1 MKITF
6 TRKRVLSTAWKVLL
20 ALIALALLIVLA
32 QSLRQ
37 LTAVQGF
44 IAQFPGTSTLPE
56 GTPVG
61 IPAWLGWQHFLNTL
75 FIVLIIRTGWQV
87 RTNQR
92 PQGFWTSRR
101 SIRKGVPEKISLTLW
116 LHLSLDL
123 LWVINGVIFYIL
135 LFATGQWGR
144 IVPTNWDVIPNA
156 LSTSLQY
163 ASLDWPAD
171 NGWVNYNA
179 LQLLFYF
186 VTVFVAAPL
195 AIASGI
201 RMSPAWPTSNRFLSR
216 VYPVAAAR
224 AVHISVMVYFVA
236 FIIVHV
242 TLVLATGARKNLNH
256 MYAMNDGDGWAGA
269 IVFGMSMVVVV
280 IAWVLAKP
288 LFIRPIAALFG
299 KVSR

>member
-37 LTAVQGF
+37 LTPVQGF

-135 LFATGQWGR
+135 LFVTGF
-144 IVPTNWDVIPNA
+144 
-156 LSTSLQY
+156 SK
-163 ASLDWPAD
+163 
-171 NGWVNYNA
+171 
-179 LQLLFYF
+179 
-186 VTVFVAAPL
+186 
-195 AIASGI
+195 
-201 RMSPAWPTSNRFLSR
+201 
-216 VYPVAAAR
+216 
-224 AVHISVMVYFVA
+224 
-236 FIIVHV
+236 
-242 TLVLATGARKNLNH
+242 TLH
-256 MYAMNDGDGWAGA
+256 
-269 IVFGMSMVVVV
+269 
-280 IAWVLAKP
+280 
-288 LFIRPIAALFG
+288 
-299 KVSR
+299 